1 MKKIALVSA
10 LVAFAAMPAFAAE
23 EHKDASAPA
32 AAPAAAAPV
41 AAAPAPAAAAPAAGT
56 MAAKEITLKDGTI
69 AKVAADGT
77 ISTSKDGK
85 SEAVKAGTVLEL
97 KDGSKVTAK

>member
-10 LVAFAAMPAFAAE
+10 LVAFAAMPALAAE
-23 EHKDASAPA
+23 EMHKDA

-56 MAAKEITLKDGTI
+56 MAAKEITLKDGTM